1 MGLFTSLASIDDLAE
16 YMGKPVEELPNNTEV
31 LIKRASEIINMAIK
45 RNYNPNNEAHV
56 EAARLAC
63 CSQCQSWI
71 DNEISPVSERNVS
84 SYSLG
89 ELSITYADV
98 GKVSNNLSSMAT
110 RYLNSQYLLYKGM
123 R

>member
-45 RNYNPNNEAHV
+45 RNYDPNNEAHV

-98 GKVSNNLSSMAT
+98 GKVSNNLNSMAT

>member
-56 EAARLAC
+56 
-63 CSQCQSWI
+63 
-71 DNEISPVSERNVS
+71 
-84 SYSLG
+84 
-89 ELSITYADV
+89 
-98 GKVSNNLSSMAT
+98 
-110 RYLNSQYLLYKGM
+110 
-123 R
+123 

>member
-71 DNEISPVSERNVS
+71 ENEISPVSERNVS

-98 GKVSNNLSSMAT
+98 GKVSNSLNSMAT
-110 RYLNSQYLLYKGM
+110 HYLNSQYLLYKGL

>member
-1 MGLFTSLASIDDLAE
+1 MDLFTSLASIDDLAE

-98 GKVSNNLSSMAT
+98 GKVSNNLNSMAT

>member
-45 RNYNPNNEAHV
+45 RNFNPNNEEHV

-71 DNEISPVSERNVS
+71 ENEISPVSERNVS

-98 GKVSNNLSSMAT
+98 GKVSNNLNSIAT

>member
-31 LIKRASEIINMAIK
+31 LIKRASEIINVAIK

-98 GKVSNNLSSMAT
+98 GKVSNSLNSMAT
-110 RYLNSQYLLYKGM
+110 RYLNSQYLLYKGL

>member
-98 GKVSNNLSSMAT
+98 GKVSNSLNSMAT
-110 RYLNSQYLLYKGM
+110 CYLNSQYLLYKGL